1 MKSAIEWFD
10 IPTANFDRA
19 LKFYS
24 TILGE
29 ELKVTDYQ
37 GQKLGFFP
45 MDQNGE
51 VGGDL
56 VPPSPDFK
64 PSDQGSRVYLNCD
77 GKLDEVIGRVQKAG
91 GKIVRPKFS
100 IPDADLAII
109 RDTEGNVVGLSAMKK
124 K

>member
-10 IPTANFDRA
+10 IPTSDFDRA

-29 ELKVTDYQ
+29 QLKVTDYQ

-45 MDQNGE
+45 MDQNGD

-56 VPPSPDFK
+56 VPPNPEHV
-64 PSDQGSRVYLNCD
+64 PSDKGSRVYLNCD
-77 GKLDEVIGRVQKAG
+77 GKLDEVLGRVEKAG
-91 GKIVRPKFS
+91 GRIVRPKFS
-100 IPDADLAII
+100 IPDADIAMI
-109 RDTEGNVVGLSAMKK
+109 RDTEGNVVGLSSMKK